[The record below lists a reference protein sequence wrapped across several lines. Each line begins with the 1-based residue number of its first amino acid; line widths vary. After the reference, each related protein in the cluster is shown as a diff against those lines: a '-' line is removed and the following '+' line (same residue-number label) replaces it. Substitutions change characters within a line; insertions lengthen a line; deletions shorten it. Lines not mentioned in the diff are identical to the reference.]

1 VERWF
6 HLETI
11 LALPV
16 PVVTLGDASDAVHQ
30 YPTGVAFREHSARL
44 PRGRGALHR
53 LVRDPRPD
61 RTAGLLGDDRRLS
74 AAEGRSYFA
83 VNTLRP
89 HQAVMIRYL
98 HLCRDQARAPSPV
111 KEKTALVLDR
121 RSALLTIPDALA
133 GLRDG
138 HCSSSD
144 FAVALRASEITGLQ
158 TCQIV
163 RHSEWRRALSPW
175 RKLDQD
181 LRGTKVDCR
190 SVAPISARS
199 MHSTPGSRPRRSTQR
214 SGLSRRRGRVGRGDQ
229 ALSKRGSML
238 APRSLR
244 IKSGRL

>member
-1 VERWF
+1 
-6 HLETI
+6 
-11 LALPV
+11 V
-16 PVVTLGDASDAVHQ
+16 PVVTLGDAADAVHQ
-30 YPTGVAFREHSARL
+30 YPTDVACREHSARL

-121 RSALLTIPDALA
+121 PRSALLTIPDALA

-138 HCSSSD
+138 HCSSS
-144 FAVALRASEITGLQ
+144 ASP
-158 TCQIV
+158 
-163 RHSEWRRALSPW
+163 RHCGR
-175 RKLDQD
+175 
-181 LRGTKVDCR
+181 
-190 SVAPISARS
+190 ARS
-199 MHSTPGSRPRRSTQR
+199 PGSKHAKLCATRNGVEPYRPGASSIRTCAARRSTAGR
-214 SGLSRRRGRVGRGDQ
+214 SHRSLPGQCTRRLARGHGDQ
-229 ALSKRGSML
+229 PS
-238 APRSLR
+238 APACPA
-244 IKSGRL
+244 GGEG